1 MGKVGKSRP
10 CWNHFTKTLVK
21 RDLEWLSK
29 IGGTKN
35 GVKVPDLQKKKSQ
48 LCSLKI
54 DNKVEPVAKS

>member
-35 GVKVPDLQKKKSQ
+35 GVKVLDLQKKVSAVFTK
-48 LCSLKI
+48 
-54 DNKVEPVAKS
+54 D